1 MGASVQWQR
10 AEVYLDVAR
19 TDRAADGW
27 PFNAPNEAGAEE
39 PAGRRRARAGC
50 RRQPARAPD
59 APLIQ
64 CGEDR

>member
-39 PAGRRRARAGC
+39 PAGRRRARAGS
-50 RRQPARAPD
+50 ARVKLVA
-59 APLIQ
+59 A
-64 CGEDR
+64 